1 MEDRRFD
8 DTKWGGHYPAALI
21 ADAEVR
27 EASTSEEFDVA
38 KQKILDDWTGDQ
50 AVGLYLYGGPG
61 TSKSVSTARLG
72 IELLEQDNGSSVMW
86 LGNSETGHPDFH
98 KSFTRGSK
106 VGMGGHPSTVLLQSC
121 MQEDR
126 PMVVLDDFGNV
137 THGDLVEQ
145 QRNLEVVTRQASDCG
160 ALVVVTS
167 NLEDPF
173 AALDTPDAPEN
184 EAAIKF
190 LFDQLDRSGGD
201 TNPFDTSRQREV
213 SSAALRSRMAS
224 MFKFID
230 FGNED
235 QRPAN
240 GFWG

>member
-1 MEDRRFD
+1 M
-8 DTKWGGHYPAALI
+8 
-21 ADAEVR
+21 
-27 EASTSEEFDVA
+27 
-38 KQKILDDWTGDQ
+38 
-50 AVGLYLYGGPG
+50 
-61 TSKSVSTARLG
+61 
-72 IELLEQDNGSSVMW
+72 EQDNGSSVMW

-98 KSFTRGSK
+98 KSFSRGSK

-173 AALDTPDAPEN
+173 AALDTPDATES
-184 EAAIKF
+184 EAVTK
-190 LFDQLDRSGGD
+190 LLVEHLGKSEGD
-201 TNPFDTSRQREV
+201 ANPFDKTKQREV
-213 SSAALRSRMAS
+213 SAAALRSRMAS
-224 MFKFID
+224 MFRFID

>member
-1 MEDRRFD
+1 M
-8 DTKWGGHYPAALI
+8 GGHYPAALI

-38 KQKILDDWTGDQ
+38 KQKILYDWSGDQ

-98 KSFTRGSK
+98 KSFSRGSK

-126 PMVVLDDFGNV
+126 
-137 THGDLVEQ
+137 DLVEQ

-230 FGNED
+230 FGKED